1 MKHTLRGSTL
11 AETLVMMLVA
21 GIVFL
26 AAMEAL
32 TLVSR
37 LVARRAAV
45 LVEAGRQHDGI
56 FRLGQLLTTADS
68 VRGAEGVQRQQF
80 QRGGAVDEQE
90 VVAIFYLVQRVP
102 QKEFPALHADQ
113 FDPGAGQRLVG
124 GENIAVFGVHQGV
137 LHRHFADQ
145 GIVDSLGD
153 RLVHAH
159 SRSGIGLRIKI
170 TQEDALPGLR
180 QGRGEIHTG
189 GCFPHAAF
197 LIHNRNGFCHV
208 GTYFLKIPNKVEML
222 MLIYYSK
229 RGRPLQG
236 EKRKSREKEEKM
248 FHVKQ
253 TAEKEPRMFHVKHP
267 QPVTAK
273 DGSPR
278 AAAASA
284 EHRRNREEYLR

>member
-1 MKHTLRGSTL
+1 MLHFLRHLQGQIGPPVKHGQQH
-11 AETLVMMLVA
+11 AVQFQP
-21 GIVFL
+21 GIQGPADDPHRVHQI
-26 AAMEAL
+26 AEAL
-32 TLVSR
+32 QSVVFALHR
-37 LVARRAAV
+37 H
-45 LVEAGRQHDGI
+45 QDG
-56 FRLGQLLTTADS
+56 

>member
-1 MKHTLRGSTL
+1 MASAAQRAFSVSSSREGGQPLLNDLHMQQPQKAAAEAEPQCDGGLRFKGEGGSIEL
-11 AETLVMMLVA
+11 E
-21 GIVFL
+21 F
-26 AAMEAL
+26 
-32 TLVSR
+32 
-37 LVARRAAV
+37 
-45 LVEAGRQHDGI
+45 
-56 FRLGQLLTTADS
+56 
-68 VRGAEGVQRQQF
+68 
-80 QRGGAVDEQE
+80 
-90 VVAIFYLVQRVP
+90 VQRVP